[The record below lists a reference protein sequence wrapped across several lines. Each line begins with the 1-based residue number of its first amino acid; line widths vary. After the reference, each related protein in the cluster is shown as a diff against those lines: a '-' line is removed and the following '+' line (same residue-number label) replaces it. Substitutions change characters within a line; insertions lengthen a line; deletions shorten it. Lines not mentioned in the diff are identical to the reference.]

1 MGQLLSIF
9 FNILAPVF
17 SLVLIGY
24 IAGPRLGIE
33 ARSPS
38 RMAYYILVPPF
49 IFNVFKDAEIEAD
62 LALRMSAY
70 ILVVTFATIAIAL
83 FIALVIRRTSPPMTA
98 AYVLLATFG
107 NVGNFG
113 LPIIQF
119 RLGEEALLAASLYFI
134 IILTLGFVIGVIAAN
149 WFRGGGL
156 QAIWKAFTT
165 PAILAL
171 PPAVIVNYFNL
182 PVPIFIDRAVTLMAS
197 ALIPVM
203 LITLGVQLSGMGSV
217 RVSLDGVLA
226 GSVRLVAGPILAIA
240 LAAPFGLTGI
250 ERGAGILQASM
261 PAAVLTTLIAL
272 EHDLIP
278 DFVTT
283 SVLYATLA
291 SSVTLT
297 IVLALI

>member
-1 MGQLLSIF
+1 VGQLLSIF

-149 WFRGGGL
+149 WFRGGGM

-182 PVPIFIDRAVTLMAS
+182 PVPIFIDRAVTLMAG

>member
-1 MGQLLSIF
+1 MGQIFSIF

-38 RMAYYILVPPF
+38 RISYYILVPPF
-49 IFNVFKDAEIEAD
+49 IFNVFKDAEIEPG
-62 LALRMSAY
+62 LALRMTAY
-70 ILVVTFATIAIAL
+70 IVTVTVATILIAL
-83 FIALVIRRTSPPMTA
+83 LIAVVIRRASPPMVA
-98 AYVLLATFG
+98 AYVMLATFG

-119 RLGEEALLAASLYFI
+119 RLGEEALLAASVYFI
-134 IILTLGFVIGVIAAN
+134 VILTMGFVIGVIAAN

-156 QAIWKAFTT
+156 QAVWKAFTT

-171 PPAVIVNYFNL
+171 FPAFFVNYFNL
-182 PVPIFIDRAVTLMAS
+182 PVPLFIDRAVELMAG
-197 ALIPVM
+197 ALVPVM
-203 LITLGVQLSGMGSV
+203 LITLGIQLAGMGRV

-240 LAAPFGLTGI
+240 LAVPFGLTGI

-261 PAAVLTTLIAL
+261 PAAVLTTLIAM
-272 EHDLIP
+272 EHDLLP

-283 SVLYATLA
+283 TVLFATLA

-297 IVLALI
+297 IVLAII